1 MSGRVVLSGPVSRDF
16 TLDVAFDLPERGVT
30 CLTGPSGS
38 GKTSILRA
46 VAGLD
51 LLPGEVR
58 FGGETW
64 QDESRFVPPHKRPV
78 GYVFQGG
85 SLLPHLTVRSNLAYA
100 RKRAP
105 DGPFDPARVVALTGI
120 EMLLDRTPSR
130 LSGGE
135 TQRASLARALLC
147 QPRLLL
153 MDEPLSALDSE
164 ARANLLEHFE
174 RVFNDFAVPAL
185 YVTHDRQEAE
195 RLGARMLRIRGGTLE
210 GGRNG

>member
-1 MSGRVVLSGPVSRDF
+1 MSGHIALNGPVSRDF
-16 TLDVAFDLPERGVT
+16 ALDVAFDLPERGVT

-38 GKTSILRA
+38 GKTTILRA
-46 VAGLD
+46 VAGLER
-51 LLPGEVR
+51 LPGEVR

-64 QDESRFVPPHKRPV
+64 QDESRFLPPHQRPV

-85 SLLPHLTVRSNLAYA
+85 SLLPHLSVRRNLAYA
-100 RKRAP
+100 GKRAP
-105 DGPFDPARVVALTGI
+105 EGPFKAARVIALTGI
-120 EMLLDRTPSR
+120 EPLLDRSPSR

-164 ARANLLEHFE
+164 ARDELLAHFE
-174 RVFNDFAVPAL
+174 RVFADFALPAI
-185 YVTHDRQEAE
+185 YVTHDRAEAE
-195 RLGARMLRIRGGTLE
+195 RLGARILRLRDGAPW
-210 GGRNG
+210 R

>member
-1 MSGRVVLSGPVSRDF
+1 MSGRIVLRGPVSRDF
-16 TLDVAFDLPERGVT
+16 ALDVAFDLPERGVI

-38 GKTSILRA
+38 GKTTILRA
-46 VAGLD
+46 VAGLER
-51 LLPGEVR
+51 LPGEVR
-58 FGGETW
+58 FGKETW

-85 SLLPHLTVRSNLAYA
+85 SLLPHLTVRRNLAYA
-100 RKRAP
+100 QKRAP
-105 DGPFDPARVVALTGI
+105 DGPFDPARVMALTGI
-120 EMLLDRTPSR
+120 EPLLDRTPSR

-164 ARANLLEHFE
+164 ARAELLAHFE
-174 RVFNDFAVPAL
+174 RVFTDFAVPVL
-185 YVTHDRQEAE
+185 YVTHDRHEVE
-195 RLGARMLRIRGGTLE
+195 RLRARVLRIRAGTLE
-210 GGRNG
+210 GECNG